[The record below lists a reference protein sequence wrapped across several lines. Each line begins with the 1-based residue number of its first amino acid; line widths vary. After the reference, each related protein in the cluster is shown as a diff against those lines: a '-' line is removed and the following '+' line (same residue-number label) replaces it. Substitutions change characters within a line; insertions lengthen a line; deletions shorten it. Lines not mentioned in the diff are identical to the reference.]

1 MDINPSAIKESLIIQ
16 RYPQNIQVPTNLDLF
31 VYNMFD
37 AWKNIPKDTL
47 YKKNGLNNCDESH
60 GIPIRKKITV

>member
-16 RYPQNIQVPTNLDLF
+16 RYFEYPGTNKLGFLF
-31 VYNMFD
+31 IICSMLGKRSKRYS
-37 AWKNIPKDTL
+37 L
-47 YKKNGLNNCDESH
+47 QKKWFEKNCDESH